1 MRSLFS
7 FNLFHF
13 LTWISCVLCLTGRKQ
28 GAQHK
33 EHQRQ
38 ICQRRQVARVFLFFP
53 VDFPRILRLLA
64 FSSGTQALEKGIS
77 RATLIFSFSWSRLAE
92 TGFRPRPQL
101 LVSVSWIAALPAKV
115 RNDRSVLEGT
125 IEPTSRFVE
134 GCMRHGRWP
143 RLPVLRVGSRSSIE

>member
-1 MRSLFS
+1 M
-7 FNLFHF
+7 
-13 LTWISCVLCLTGRKQ
+13 TGRKQ

-38 ICQRRQVARVFLFFP
+38 ICQRRQVARVFLYFP

-134 GCMRHGRWP
+134 GCMRLWALASTASAQSRFSILH
-143 RLPVLRVGSRSSIE
+143 RVTSCTGAVDDFCLSLI